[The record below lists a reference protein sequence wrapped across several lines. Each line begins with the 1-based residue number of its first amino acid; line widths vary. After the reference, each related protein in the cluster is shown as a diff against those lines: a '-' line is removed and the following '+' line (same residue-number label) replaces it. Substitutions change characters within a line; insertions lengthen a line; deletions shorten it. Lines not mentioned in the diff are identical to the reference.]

1 MEVIQHEAVTTL
13 SSSGQ
18 DAPVYNSTTIPMSNV
33 TNGNGTYSSIPTN
46 EPSKRP
52 EDDYVL
58 RPFSNLPA
66 REPVDIQFKDV
77 SYTVKVGFRQGNCH
91 FFFGL

>member
-1 MEVIQHEAVTTL
+1 MEVIQHEAVSTL
-13 SSSGQ
+13 SSSAQ
-18 DAPVYNSTTIPMSNV
+18 DAPVYNSTTIPMS
-33 TNGNGTYSSIPTN
+33 TNYTSIPTN
-46 EPSKRP
+46 EPVNRP

-77 SYTVKVGFRQGNCH
+77 SYTVNVGFRQGW
-91 FFFGL
+91 L